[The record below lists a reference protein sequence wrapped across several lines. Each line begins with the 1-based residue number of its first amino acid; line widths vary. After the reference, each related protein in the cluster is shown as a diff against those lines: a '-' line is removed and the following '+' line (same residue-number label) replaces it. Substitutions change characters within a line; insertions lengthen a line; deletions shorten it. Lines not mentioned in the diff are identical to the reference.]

1 MAELLKC
8 SPHVISASPEHR
20 CLEFS
25 LSYRFQTV
33 IGALFGSGAMEEPL
47 QASLHF
53 SLSNQ
58 KVRKTENSVNEGR

>member
-1 MAELLKC
+1 M
-8 SPHVISASPEHR
+8 SRV
-20 CLEFS
+20 
-25 LSYRFQTV
+25 LSHQTV